1 MSRIKLQDLL
11 REDAETKII
20 RERMNNIYKYFKGR
34 KLDGRHE
41 LKNLRFDF
49 NDTAIR
55 FELEIPGAPVLE
67 FWISDVSFWKGTTLM
82 PAVEIEVSSP
92 SKRGTYRKKVT
103 GKNVRP
109 QVVWKT
115 IENIWNYQYK

>member
-1 MSRIKLQDLL
+1 MSRIKLQDLIC
-11 REDAETKII
+11 EDAETKII
-20 RERMNNIYKYFKGR
+20 RERIYNIYKYFKGR
-34 KLDGRHE
+34 KLDGKHE
-41 LKNLRFDF
+41 LKNVRLDF
-49 NDTAIR
+49 NDTAVR
-55 FELEIPGAPVLE
+55 FELEISGYDVLE

-82 PAVEIEVSSP
+82 PAVDIEVSYP
-92 SKRGTYRKKVT
+92 AKRGTYRKKVT